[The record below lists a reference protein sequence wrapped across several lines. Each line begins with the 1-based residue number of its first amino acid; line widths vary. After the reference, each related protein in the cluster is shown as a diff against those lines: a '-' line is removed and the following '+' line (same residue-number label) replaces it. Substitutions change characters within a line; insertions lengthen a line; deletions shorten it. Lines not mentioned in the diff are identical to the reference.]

1 MEFKEKIKFDLLYEG
16 AIKPKIGTKGSA
28 GYDISIPLT
37 YIEDI
42 VIKPGETVKINSGV
56 AACMPRGIVLLL
68 FVRSSIGIKRGLV
81 LTNGTGVIDSD
92 YYGNPTNKGE
102 IIIALKN
109 TSNNEVVLKPGER
122 VIQGVF
128 VPYFLTAEDEAEL
141 EKDTA
146 IYKERQG
153 GIGSTNKE

>member
-1 MEFKEKIKFDLLYEG
+1 MEFKEQIKFDLLYEG

-28 GYDISIPLT
+28 GYDISVPLT
-37 YIEDI
+37 YKEDI
-42 VIKPGETVKINSGV
+42 IIKPGETVKINSGV

-102 IIIALKN
+102 IIIKN

-122 VIQGVF
+122 VIQGIF

>member
-1 MEFKEKIKFDLLYEG
+1 
-16 AIKPKIGTKGSA
+16 
-28 GYDISIPLT
+28 
-37 YIEDI
+37 
-42 VIKPGETVKINSGV
+42 
-56 AACMPRGIVLLL
+56 MPRGIVLLL

-128 VPYFLTAEDEAEL
+128 VPYLLTAEDEAEL

-146 IYKERQG
+146 VYKKRQG